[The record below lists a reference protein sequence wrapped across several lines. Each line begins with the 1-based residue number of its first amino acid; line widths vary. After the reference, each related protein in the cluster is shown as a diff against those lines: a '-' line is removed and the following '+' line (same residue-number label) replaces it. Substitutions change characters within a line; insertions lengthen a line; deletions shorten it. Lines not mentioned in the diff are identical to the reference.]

1 MKNIILKGWAD
12 INDEAVNVTYY
23 KSSQQLLMND
33 AWRKN
38 NPKNTNRPY
47 CVIARF
53 GTRRTIV
60 ILLFSMNLRL

>member
-53 GTRRTIV
+53 GNNEIFNPKK
-60 ILLFSMNLRL
+60 II